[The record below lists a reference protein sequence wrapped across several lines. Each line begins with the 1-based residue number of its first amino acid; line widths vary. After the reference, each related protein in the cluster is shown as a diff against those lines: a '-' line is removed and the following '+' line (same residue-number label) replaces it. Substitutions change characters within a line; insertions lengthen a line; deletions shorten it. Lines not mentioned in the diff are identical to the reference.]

1 MHRLPKEENKMKV
14 IIVENYDE
22 MSRVA
27 ADMIAEVVA
36 TNPNATLGLATGS
49 TPIGCYKLLAD
60 FCADKR
66 LSFKTVKAV
75 NLDEYVGLSAAHSQ
89 SYAYFM
95 RRNLFDNIDIDLNN
109 TAIPN
114 GCAADVEEECAH
126 YGDLLRALP
135 RDVQV
140 LGLGSNGHIG
150 FNEPNTPFDSVTH
163 SVELA
168 ESTVRDN
175 SRLFDD
181 IDEVPTQAIT
191 MGISEIMQ
199 ARKILLL
206 ASGANKAQAVRNLVK
221 GEVTESCPASVLQ
234 RHPDCTVI
242 VDKQAAEL
250 L

>member
-1 MHRLPKEENKMKV
+1 MKV
-14 IIVENYDE
+14 IIVDNYDE
-22 MSRVA
+22 MSRTA
-27 ADMIAEVVA
+27 AEMIAEIVA
-36 TNPNATLGLATGS
+36 ANPNATLGLATGS

-66 LSFKTVKAV
+66 LSFANVKAV
-75 NLDEYVGLSAAHSQ
+75 NLDEYVGLPATHNQ

-95 RRNLFDNIDIDLNN
+95 RAHLFDHIDINLDN

-114 GCAADVEEECAH
+114 GCAENVEEECAH
-126 YGDLLRALP
+126 YCDLLERLP

-150 FNEPNTPFDSVTH
+150 FNEPNTPFDCPTH
-163 SVELA
+163 LVELA
-168 ESTVRDN
+168 ASTVRDN

-181 IDEVPTQAIT
+181 PNQIPRKAIT
-191 MGISEIMQ
+191 MGIAEIMQ

-206 ASGANKAQAVRNLVK
+206 ASGANKAQAVRDLVK
-221 GEVTESCPASVLQ
+221 GDVTPACPASVLQ

-242 VDKQAAEL
+242 VDKEASKL